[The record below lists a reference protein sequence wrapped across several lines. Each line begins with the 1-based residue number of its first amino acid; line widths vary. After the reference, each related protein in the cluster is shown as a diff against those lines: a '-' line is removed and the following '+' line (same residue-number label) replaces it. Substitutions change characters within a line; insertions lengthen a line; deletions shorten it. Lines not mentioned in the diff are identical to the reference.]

1 MNLKKTWNKKYGKSE
16 IITKENSTLKNVA
29 IDMVRLADGQRLM
42 TKKIPSSE

>member
-16 IITKENSTLKNVA
+16 IITKENSTLKNVE
-29 IDMVRLADGQRLM
+29 IDMVRQRLM